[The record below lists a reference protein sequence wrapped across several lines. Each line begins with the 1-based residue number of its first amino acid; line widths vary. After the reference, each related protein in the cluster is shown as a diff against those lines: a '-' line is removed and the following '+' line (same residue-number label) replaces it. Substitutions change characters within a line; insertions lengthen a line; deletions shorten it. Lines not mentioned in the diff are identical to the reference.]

1 MHYVATERVMHLS
14 WNQAKWPILDLRILK
29 LTLGLSQTR
38 RKEFFEIHW
47 KRRIFSY
54 SWKWQFFTFFSNLL
68 SKNSQ
73 NALGFPMHR
82 IGRLQNHTK
91 CSFLRGNQLV
101 KRLSLPTR
109 CIGNPSGFCE
119 FLLCNFEKK
128 LKKAQ
133 KLPFSAIWKNP
144 EFSMDFK
151 NFFSPSLGKTQ
162 SLF

>member
-1 MHYVATERVMHLS
+1 MWLQRGSCILRLER
-14 WNQAKWPILDLRILK
+14 AKLPILALRILK
-29 LTLGLSQTR
+29 WTLGLSQTR
-38 RKEFFEIHW
+38 RKEILEIHKKW
-47 KRRIFSY
+47 GFFY

-68 SKNSQ
+68 SKNSHI
-73 NALGFPMHR
+73 ALGFPMHR
-82 IGRLQNHTK
+82 IGRLQNRTK
-91 CSFLRGNQLV
+91 CSFLRGKQLV

-133 KLPFSAIWKNP
+133 KLPFSVIWKNP